1 MLLVRLVFPN
11 DQECN
16 YASPSHLDNHKKEL
30 KLDNEESSPPESDS
44 TIPTKEVQTSGENEK
59 LLLLN
64 HEVRE
69 AEFALNFA
77 QIRRKWSNL
86 SLFFGP
92 LLGLALYVLLWLPW
106 LSSDIKI
113 VIMFPAVP
121 TAIAFCIYSYRLK
134 KDPGGP
140 LSYQGEENPGEE
152 REASGDG
159 KRNQRSRRLS
169 EGEIELI
176 ISQIKDAR
184 KLLLANAGVSISVRR
199 ITYKE
204 DAYSEIDQFR
214 DESRKFRN
222 IHNFLQGVVIIGS
235 LGATGMA
242 GLSVQI
248 PEFRW
253 AILAVTFCV
262 GVASGFMGYFKYK
275 ERSFYLQQTADAVE
289 SEWEA
294 VEIGVG
300 RYKHIGKEEE
310 QLAEFVAEVH
320 RLKSEQKKRQQNLEQ
335 PPDARSGND

>member
-1 MLLVRLVFPN
+1 MTDSAD
-11 DQECN
+11 DQTTSE
-16 YASPSHLDNHKKEL
+16 SPKSAN
-30 KLDNEESSPPESDS
+30 
-44 TIPTKEVQTSGENEK
+44 EVQTSGENEK

-77 QIRRKWSNL
+77 QRRRKWSNL

-92 LLGLALYVLLWLPW
+92 LLGLALYIMLWVPW
-106 LSSDIKI
+106 ISSEIKG
-113 VIMFPAVP
+113 VIMLPAAP
-121 TAIAFCIYSYRLK
+121 TAIAFCVYSYRLK
-134 KDPGGP
+134 RDPGGP
-140 LSYQGEENPGEE
+140 LNYQGEKDHG
-152 REASGDG
+152 G
-159 KRNQRSRRLS
+159 KDETDRDEPRSRSSRRLS
-169 EGEIELI
+169 EGEIELV

-214 DESRKFRN
+214 TESRKFRN
-222 IHNFLQGVVIIGS
+222 VHNLLQGIVIIGS

-242 GLSVQI
+242 GLVVQI
-248 PEFRW
+248 PEIRW
-253 AILAVTFCV
+253 AILFVTFLV

-300 RYKHIGKEEE
+300 RYKHIKEEE
-310 QLAEFVAEVH
+310 DQLAEFVAEVH

-335 PPDARSGND
+335 PPETRSGND